1 MKTHFSK
8 EILKAWKNFINNNNK
23 KTNLF
28 FFFPVFPLYN
38 LLMKG
43 NECHGLTHIQEQS
56 YSMVL

>member
-8 EILKAWKNFINNNNK
+8 EILKAWKNFINNNKK

-56 YSMVL
+56 